1 MKISKKKVYKF
12 HNLVYRVQSKTCL
25 IAKDVY
31 NEISG
36 NWKPRECYFH
46 SLRCLPSYRT
56 EKIQAY
62 RDAVAT
68 KTWQL
73 KKQNKLK

>member
-12 HNLVYRVQSKTCL
+12 HALVYRIQSKTSL

-46 SLRCLPSYRT
+46 SLRCLPPYRT
-56 EKIQAY
+56 EKVKAF
-62 RDAVAT
+62 RDAVAL
-68 KTWQL
+68 KVLQL
-73 KKQNKLK
+73 RKENNI

>member
-12 HNLVYRVQSKTCL
+12 HTLVYRMQSKTSL

-46 SLRCLPSYRT
+46 SLRCLPPYRN
-56 EKIQAY
+56 EKVKAF
-62 RDAVAT
+62 RDAVAL
-68 KTWQL
+68 KVLQL
-73 KKQNKLK
+73 RKENNI